1 MERNRSTPISRV
13 AAGLLVWLTA
23 AASPGPWRAYAQGA
37 DPVAPDLACGVTSPG
52 MAPGAGF
59 LQIDTTILGAILRL
73 DGGAPIAAAG
83 FRCPV
88 AAGSHDIEISAPGY
102 QTLRQWVR
110 VVGYGTLRL
119 RPQLVRSPGAP
130 PAPRGGDAETALAST
145 DLDMLGATRGLAVA
159 AVEPRRP
166 PGAAALARPNVP
178 RPLPK
183 PALPPSAAAAVASA
197 ASVGSPDPAPAAVEP
212 FGERP
217 LSFRTVQEAI
227 DATVTAHV
235 AFNAPH
241 RMQRGEPRVI
251 EARLAIDIPPD
262 VLIEQVTEA
271 GRKIVRSL
279 RVSPRM
285 IAALSGGG
293 AFEVSPSLPQSQLV
307 GREPTVW
314 TWQVTPKKKGRQYLM
329 LTFDAVL
336 NVEGRE
342 AAYSVRTLKQ
352 EIEVEVGWSDWV
364 KDGLAWLK
372 GLVENLAWLWLTI
385 LVPIGLWFWRR
396 IGKRLWLPRRRRPRP
411 PKNRRVA
418 PSGRSRIPEP
428 EFEFTAKGIPFV
440 GGTVM
445 DVVPSPSS
453 PPPAV

>member
-1 MERNRSTPISRV
+1 
-13 AAGLLVWLTA
+13 
-23 AASPGPWRAYAQGA
+23 
-37 DPVAPDLACGVTSPG
+37 
-52 MAPGAGF
+52 
-59 LQIDTTILGAILRL
+59 
-73 DGGAPIAAAG
+73 
-83 FRCPV
+83 
-88 AAGSHDIEISAPGY
+88 
-102 QTLRQWVR
+102 
-110 VVGYGTLRL
+110 
-119 RPQLVRSPGAP
+119 
-130 PAPRGGDAETALAST
+130 
-145 DLDMLGATRGLAVA
+145 
-159 AVEPRRP
+159 
-166 PGAAALARPNVP
+166 VP

-183 PALPPSAAAAVASA
+183 PALPPSAAAAVALADSD
-197 ASVGSPDPAPAAVEP
+197 SSPNAAPAAVEP

-241 RMQRGEPRVI
+241 RMQRGQPRVI

-271 GRKIVRSL
+271 GRKVVRSL

-293 AFEVSPSLPQSQLV
+293 AFEVSPAQPQAQLV

-314 TWQVTPKKKGRQYLM
+314 TWQVTPKNKGRQYLM

-336 NVEGRE
+336 NVDGRE
-342 AAYSVRTLKQ
+342 AAYTMRTLKQ
-352 EIEVEVGWSDWV
+352 EIEVEVGWSDWL

-372 GLVENLAWLWLTI
+372 GPAENLAWLWLTI

-396 IGKRLWLPRRRRPRP
+396 LGKRLWVPRRRKPRP
-411 PKNRRVA
+411 PKNRRIA

-440 GGTVM
+440 GGSVM
-445 DVVPSPSS
+445 DVVPSSS
-453 PPPAV
+453 SAAAGCPASPAAGNAA